1 MILLADTNVL
11 IDLWHVGGL
20 GVLPRIAPTEVL
32 DVVLE
37 ECDEAKNPGIHK
49 QIAAAGITTVP
60 TKMDW
65 WWEAR
70 SLKNSRLS
78 DVDTL
83 NLYYA
88 LQFQRLLLTN
98 EDPLR
103 QKCGQLNVRVHGTL
117 WVVRQA
123 HDLGLASAQELCAWL
138 DILPKKGS
146 RLPAGGVQDLKQYL
160 GC

>member
-20 GVLPRIAPTEVL
+20 GILPRIAPTEVL

-37 ECDEAKNPGIHK
+37 ECEEARNPGIHE
-49 QIAAAGITTVP
+49 QISVAGITTVP
-60 TKMDW
+60 TRMDW

-70 SLKNSRLS
+70 SLKSSRLS

-88 LQFQRLLLTN
+88 LQFKRLLLTN

-103 QKCGQLNVRVHGTL
+103 QKCGQLNVPVHGTL
-117 WVVRQA
+117 WVVREA
-123 HDLGLASAQELCAWL
+123 CDRHLVPARELCAWL
-138 DILPKKGS
+138 DILPAKGS
-146 RLPAGGVQDLKQYL
+146 RFRASDIQQLKQYM